1 MLKVW
6 GGGGAGN
13 RTATVP
19 LTGSHVYGLWLKH
32 KGSAAESP
40 ADQLPADMD
49 AAVKERLHALDS
61 IVHGN
66 NPLTLAR
73 HIHLPLTCA
82 AVGALALRYD
92 IRIPTN
98 RQPTKFG
105 IGQTLD
111 YAHPFLSRIA
121 FVQQFEGTAP
131 VPCPTSGRE
140 CACPQLG
147 TLLIRRVTRLCV

>member
-1 MLKVW
+1 M
-6 GGGGAGN
+6 GGAKRVSGGAGN

-40 ADQLPADMD
+40 AEQLPADMD
-49 AAVKERLHALDS
+49 AAVKQRLRALDS

-66 NPLTLAR
+66 DPLTLAP

-82 AVGALALRYD
+82 AVGLGALALRYE
-92 IRIPTN
+92 IKIPTN

-121 FVQQFEGTAP
+121 FVQQFEGT
-131 VPCPTSGRE
+131 VPYPHLGQS
-140 CACPQLG
+140 ACPQL
-147 TLLIRRVTRLCV
+147 IEV